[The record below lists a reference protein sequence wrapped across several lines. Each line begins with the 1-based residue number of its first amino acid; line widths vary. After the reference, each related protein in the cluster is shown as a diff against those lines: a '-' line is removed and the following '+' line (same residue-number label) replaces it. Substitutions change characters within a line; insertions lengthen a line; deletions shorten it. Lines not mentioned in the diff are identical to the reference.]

1 MRLAAPKALQ
11 WWPRPDAGDIVWCLF
26 PNLPVLAPAAKPR
39 PALVIQ
45 VFDDDAPRHKVLVA
59 YGTSR
64 KTDALRAGEFLIA
77 RHIGEPYRL
86 SGLGFDTKFDLAA
99 CVELDYNEVWF
110 KAPPAA
116 PFGHRPKLGLLHAS
130 LMRSFQS
137 AWRASHS

>member
-1 MRLAAPKALQ
+1 M
-11 WWPRPDAGDIVWCLF
+11 
-26 PNLPVLAPAAKPR
+26 LAPAAKPR

-110 KAPPAA
+110 TAPPAA